1 MKKILLY
8 SFGILIVGACSQ
20 EKPVAVDEKTPP
32 ATTQEMEKPVV
43 VPTKMLTMEIE
54 GMSCEMGCGAAIRKE
69 LLATDA
75 VERVKFDFKMG
86 RDVNTAE
93 ISYDASKISEEKI
106 SAIVSEINDKQ
117 FKVGEASVKDYEKP
131 EGETKAAAS
140 TKHATALST
149 ENSFTQFE
157 SPDKFRI
164 KTPNL
169 IDLLVSAL
177 IRR

>member
-1 MKKILLY
+1 MKKVIIAFTGVLVL
-8 SFGILIVGACSQ
+8 SGCSQ
-20 EKPVAVDEKTPP
+20 PEGPAVEKATPSPVHQEGAKSAVT
-32 ATTQEMEKPVV
+32 
-43 VPTKMLTMEIE
+43 PTKLLTMEIG

-86 RDVNTAE
+86 RDLNTAE
-93 ISYDASKISEEKI
+93 ISYDASKISEDKI
-106 SAIVSEINDKQ
+106 TAIVSRINDKQ
-117 FKVGEASVKDYEKP
+117 FTIGSTSVKDYEKP
-131 EGETKAAAS
+131 AEEANAS
-140 TKHATALST
+140 QVKHSVRIPATDK
-149 ENSFTQFE
+149 SFTQLE
-157 SPDKFRI
+157 SSESFGI

>member
-1 MKKILLY
+1 MRKVIIAFTGVLVL
-8 SFGILIVGACSQ
+8 SGCSQ
-20 EKPVAVDEKTPP
+20 TEGPAVEKATPSPVN
-32 ATTQEMEKPVV
+32 QEAKSTVT
-43 VPTKMLTMEIE
+43 PTKLLTMEIG

-86 RDVNTAE
+86 RDLNTAE
-93 ISYDASKISEEKI
+93 ISYDASKISEDKI
-106 SAIVSEINDKQ
+106 TAIVSRINDKQ
-117 FKVGEASVKDYEKP
+117 FTVGNTSVKAYEKP
-131 EGETKAAAS
+131 AEETNAS
-140 TKHATALST
+140 QVKHSTRISATDK
-149 ENSFTQFE
+149 SFTQLE
-157 SPDKFRI
+157 SSESFGI